1 MTASEELTKVPAR
14 AKQAEDRAAPA
25 SAQGRAESRR
35 QTTLN
40 HREPVSAENRAQR
53 DEYDAVF
60 AVAQS
65 DLAVDEAEC
74 ALPDVS
80 LAMVRVHEPRAEARA
95 WRAR

>member
-1 MTASEELTKVPAR
+1 
-14 AKQAEDRAAPA
+14 
-25 SAQGRAESRR
+25 
-35 QTTLN
+35 
-40 HREPVSAENRAQR
+40 VSAENRAQR